1 MGRHMGQGT
10 EGNSARGAWGV
21 VFPGPVRQIPPPKSH
36 KNRSAPPRSAREAL
50 RAERRPW
57 CDDDHHGTSRVFFLG
72 HLEAGKALENGL
84 PFRRAL
90 PERGQGTKSKWK
102 GCSAGPPR
110 LPPARAPP
118 AEPKGGPGASYGR
131 REGQGTG
138 REGAKC
144 RPGGGGIRVGGN
156 RRGAG
161 RGWSAAGRWAGA
173 MGRVSRV
180 CRPWG
185 ARGAGRARGG
195 VGWGEKVRYDVIL
208 IESCILI
215 L

>member
-10 EGNSARGAWGV
+10 EGKGARGAWGV
-21 VFPGPVRQIPPPKSH
+21 VFPGPVRQIPPLKAIKIGPRPPVAHARPFGPNEGHGVMMTIMARPAFFFWDIWRPGRHWRMDCHSGARY
-36 KNRSAPPRSAREAL
+36 RSGAKAQKASGRGALPDPRASPRPARRPRSPRAAQARRMAVV
-50 RAERRPW
+50 RAKER
-57 CDDDHHGTSRVFFLG
+57 
-72 HLEAGKALENGL
+72 AG
-84 PFRRAL
+84 RA
-90 PERGQGTKSKWK
+90 RNVV
-102 GCSAGPPR
+102 R
-110 LPPARAPP
+110 
-118 AEPKGGPGASYGR
+118 
-131 REGQGTG
+131 
-138 REGAKC
+138 
-144 RPGGGGIRVGGN
+144 GGGGIRVGGN

-208 IESCILI
+208 IEICIL
-215 L
+215 LL